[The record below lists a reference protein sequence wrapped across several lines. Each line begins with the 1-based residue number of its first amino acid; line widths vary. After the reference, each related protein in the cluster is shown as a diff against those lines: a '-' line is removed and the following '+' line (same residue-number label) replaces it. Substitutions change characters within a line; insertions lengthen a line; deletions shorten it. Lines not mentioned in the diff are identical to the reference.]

1 MKITPSIWLTFSQ
14 KSLPLN
20 RSTPLNVIIIWT
32 KEISNGVFPQD
43 IFAHS
48 ADSQSPMDST
58 VKTDNTKE
66 MTLFE
71 HLGEV
76 RKRLLVILIGLFV
89 GVIVNFAFADK
100 IIGFLAAPIGG
111 LQKLQS
117 IEITENVGVFM
128 RVSLLGGFILAFPL
142 ILYEIIAFV
151 VPGLKP
157 GERKWLFLSIPF
169 LFIMFVGGVVFTYF
183 VMLPAAVPFLVQ
195 FLGVTTVPRLSNYI
209 NFVTNL
215 MFWIGVIF
223 ETPLVV
229 FILTKL
235 HIVTPRMLLK
245 GWRFAVVISAA
256 VAAIITPTVD
266 PVNMALLT
274 APMLGLYLLS
284 VLMSVFAR

>member
-1 MKITPSIWLTFSQ
+1 
-14 KSLPLN
+14 
-20 RSTPLNVIIIWT
+20 
-32 KEISNGVFPQD
+32 
-43 IFAHS
+43 
-48 ADSQSPMDST
+48 MDST
-58 VKTDNTKE
+58 LKTDTTKE

-245 GWRFAVVISAA
+245 GWRFAVVISAV